1 MDIVLLKD
9 IEKLGGEGEVV
20 RVKSGYARN
29 YLLPLGLAVNATSAQ
44 IRAAEETKRQR
55 QQKVQRAT
63 EDADALKRK
72 LEGQA
77 VTLKLKVGAEDK
89 AFGSVTAHDIAEALN
104 QAGFALDK
112 HAVRLEQPI
121 KALGNYDV
129 SVRVHPSL
137 SATVNVVV
145 VKA

>member
-29 YLLPLGLAVNATSAQ
+29 YLLPLGLAVNATPAQ

-72 LEGQA
+72 LEGQS

-89 AFGSVTAHDIAEALN
+89 AFGSVTAHDIANELHK
-104 QAGFALDK
+104 AGFVLDK
-112 HAVRLEQPI
+112 HAVQLEQPI

-137 SATVNVVV
+137 SATVNVTV